1 MLLFLSSLFVYFY
14 TNINGKDMAIES
26 LLKDLDSLKKINSEI
41 SRQNVIQWFNDN
53 DIDYFHM
60 TDIEMYIQYIQK
72 ADEN

>member
-14 TNINGKDMAIES
+14 TSIKGKDMAIES

>member
-1 MLLFLSSLFVYFY
+1 MLFLSFLFVSFY
-14 TNINGKDMAIES
+14 ININEKYMAIES

-53 DIDYFHM
+53 DIDYYHM
-60 TDIEMYIQYIQK
+60 TDIEMYIQYIQQ

>member
-1 MLLFLSSLFVYFY
+1 MLFLSSLFVYFY
-14 TNINGKDMAIES
+14 NNINGKDMAIES

-72 ADEN
+72 ANEN

>member
-1 MLLFLSSLFVYFY
+1 MLFLSSLFVYFY

-72 ADEN
+72 ANEN

>member
-1 MLLFLSSLFVYFY
+1 MLFLSSLFVYFY

>member
-1 MLLFLSSLFVYFY
+1 
-14 TNINGKDMAIES
+14 MAIES

-60 TDIEMYIQYIQK
+60 TDIEMYIHYIK
-72 ADEN
+72 NAENLD

>member
-1 MLLFLSSLFVYFY
+1 MLDLSSLFVSFY

-53 DIDYFHM
+53 DVDYFHM

-72 ADEN
+72 ANEN

>member
-1 MLLFLSSLFVYFY
+1 MLFLSSLFVYFY

-53 DIDYFHM
+53 DIDYYYM
-60 TDIEMYIQYIQK
+60 TDIEMYIQYIQQ